1 MKRINRRIVIV
12 VSFLFIVGL
21 AYGIMRFLIAQKEEP
36 PARRSIDAK
45 RYVRAD
51 IIDYGTVLSPV
62 SERGRM
68 ASHAEINLS
77 AEAPGKI
84 EQGDIILK
92 EGATFNAGDIIFS
105 IYEDEAALSL
115 KSRKSQFLNTLA
127 LLIPDISIDYP
138 GYESAFRD
146 FFNSIDLEKKL
157 PEFPEVDD
165 EQLNIFLASRNVL
178 SEYYNIRK
186 DELQLSRHVVRAP
199 FQGTLTDV
207 FLEVGAYTNTGGTVA
222 RAIRTDQLE
231 LEVPLIRADA
241 LWVKLGDPVEI
252 SSNKR
257 KGTWTGTV
265 TRKGQVVDENTQ
277 SQKVYVRI
285 HNNPRHPV
293 LAGEFL
299 TATFPGRP
307 IDDVMEMPRNAVFNT
322 NEVFTVQEG
331 RLVKTRIQITKVN
344 TNTLLFNGPPA
355 GDTLVIQPLV
365 NVFEGT
371 RVITSLDPP
380 GETSPGQANAQFQK
394 KTGEPAAG
402 QTGEPSTGSQEKGS
416 SQQP

>member
-1 MKRINRRIVIV
+1 MKRINRRILIV
-12 VSFLFIVGL
+12 ASSLFILGL
-21 AYGIMRFLIAQKEEP
+21 AYGIMKFLIAQKEEP

-45 RYVRAD
+45 RYVRAE
-51 IIDYGTVLSPV
+51 IIRYGTVLSPI

-68 ASHAEINLS
+68 SSLAEINLS

-84 EQGDIILK
+84 EQGDIMLK
-92 EGATFNAGDIIFS
+92 EGASFNAGDVIFS

-115 KSRKSQFLNTLA
+115 QARKSQFLNTLA
-127 LLIPDISIDYP
+127 LMLPDISIDYP
-138 GYESAFRD
+138 GYEAAFRD
-146 FFNSIDLEKKL
+146 FFNSIEIEKKL

-178 SEYYNIRK
+178 SEYYTIRK
-186 DELQLSRHVVRAP
+186 EELQLSRHVIRAP
-199 FQGTLTDV
+199 FRGTLTDV
-207 FLEVGAYTNTGGTVA
+207 FMEVGAYTNTGGTVA

-231 LEVPLIRADA
+231 LEVPLVRADA
-241 LWVKLGDPVEI
+241 LWIRPGDPVEI
-252 SSNKR
+252 SSGSR
-257 KGTWTGTV
+257 TGSWHGTV
-265 TRKGQVVDENTQ
+265 IRKGQVVDESTQ

-285 HNNPRHPV
+285 HNNSMQPL

-307 IDDVMEMPRNAVFNT
+307 IDSVMEMPRNAVFNT
-322 NEVFTVQEG
+322 NEVFLVKG
-331 RLVKTRIQITKVN
+331 KRLVKTRIHITKEN
-344 TNTLLFNGPPA
+344 TNTLLFDGPEA

-380 GETSPGQANAQFQK
+380 EQPG
-394 KTGEPAAG
+394 
-402 QTGEPSTGSQEKGS
+402 TGSSMRAENPAKKSRNQ
-416 SQQP
+416 